1 MKSTFIDLI
10 YPHMCTVC
18 GEIISGGC
26 LCAECER
33 KILSEVSDGV
43 SENGVLYVIP
53 YRSDEVKKLVFAMKR
68 TRNRELFAFA
78 AHLCAESLRS
88 RLPNAD
94 KYTLTY
100 LPRRLSNRL
109 SEGVDQSEM
118 LARTAAHELG
128 LPFAKLLSRKPFTL
142 EQKNL
147 GAAERAENV
156 SGIFT
161 AKVGSVPKNVIIID
175 DVTTTGSSLLSA
187 AKALHSCGAES
198 VVLFA
203 FAGR

>member
-1 MKSTFIDLI
+1 MKSTLIDLI

-26 LCAECER
+26 LCGECER
-33 KILSEVSDGV
+33 KILSEVCGGV
-43 SENGVLYVIP
+43 SENGALYVIP
-53 YRSDEVKKLVFAMKR
+53 YRSDEVKKIVFAMKR

-78 AHLCAESLRS
+78 AHLCAKSLAS
-88 RLPNAD
+88 RLPNAAD
-94 KYTLTY
+94 YTVTF

-109 SEGVDQSEM
+109 SEGVDQSEQ
-118 LARTAAHELG
+118 LARMTARELG
-128 LPFAKLLSRKPFTL
+128 SPFAKLISRKPFTL

-156 SGIFT
+156 SGIFSPR
-161 AKVGSVPKNVIIID
+161 VGSLPENVIIID

-187 AKALHSCGAES
+187 AKALRACGAES
-198 VVLFA
+198 VVLAA